1 MRFILSK
8 KLFLTAAAV
17 VTALA
22 CVSASRAADPPQ
34 KDWDEVWKQ
43 KGFKYQNSSAC
54 SQCHTVPTG
63 NQLPKDDPHGPQ
75 ALNIVL
81 MTEYSIWKTYD
92 KHAQA
97 YAVLEGPR
105 GKMIG
110 KLLGEAS
117 GKDVDVT
124 KKEAGCLNCHA
135 MSSFAGAA
143 DEGGLDVKDGVS
155 CGGCHGPSTGWLA
168 EHTLP
173 AWRKKT
179 ADEKSERGLRDVRD
193 PAVRSRMCMSCHIGN
208 TAEGKVVTHAM
219 FAAGHPPLPPIEIA
233 TFSRNEPQ
241 HWRDAYAVP
250 YFKNASPEVIR
261 NYHLEDVEF
270 QRSRFALIGGSVS
283 LRETMKLASGRANF
297 EAKNA
302 AWVWPELLTP
312 GGDGGAGDLSKQ
324 AQIRWPEI
332 AMAHSDC
339 YACHHDL
346 KYPGYRQQRGFGY
359 QLPGRPPVRTVPGR
373 PLVRLWP
380 TALLDP
386 AVAYT
391 GNAGDLDSLQSGLE
405 SLARA
410 CDARPFGSPDGVRQA
425 CGGLIGWS
433 DKLNSQLK
441 AAAFNPDS
449 VLKLMHNV
457 CAIYEPKG
465 NDPRN
470 TLIPDYESAKQVASL
485 LQVAYDDWKRVVK
498 PQDEQPAL
506 DALAALTTQLNLAP
520 YTKRENRLEIIFQ
533 IVRKAAGGSELR
545 GKDEFQNYLK
555 SKDVGNVETI
565 KKLIQ
570 AQDFLNAVRGISND
584 DFNSGIVK
592 DHIDELQKL
601 SDEEEVGTLRAIANY
616 DPYKFRALLQ
626 KFDKALPPA
635 K

>member
-1 MRFILSK
+1 MRSTMSKHQILS
-8 KLFLTAAAV
+8 V
-17 VTALA
+17 ALSIGA
-22 CVSASRAADPPQ
+22 LSCVSASRAADPP
-34 KDWDEVWKQ
+34 KGGWDEAWKE
-43 KGFKYQNSSAC
+43 KGYKYQNSSAC

-63 NQLPKDDPHGPQ
+63 NQVPKDDPHGPQ

-110 KLLGEAS
+110 KLLGESS

-135 MSSFAGAA
+135 MSSYAGSA
-143 DEGGLDVKDGVS
+143 DEGGLDLKDGVS

-168 EHTLP
+168 DHTLP

-179 ADEKSERGLRDVRD
+179 SEQKSERGLRDLRD
-193 PAVRSRMCMSCHIGN
+193 PVVRSQLCMSCHIGN
-208 TAEGKVVTHAM
+208 ALEGKVVTHAM

-241 HWRDAYAVP
+241 HWRDAFAVP
-250 YFKNASPEVIR
+250 YFKNASADVVR
-261 NYHLEDVEF
+261 NYHLEDMDF
-270 QRSRFALIGGSVS
+270 QRTKFALIGGSVA
-283 LRETMKLASGRANF
+283 LRETMKLAGDRANF
-297 EAKNA
+297 EEKNPA
-302 AWVWPELLTP
+302 TVWPELLTP
-312 GGDGGAGDLSKQ
+312 AGDAAPGDLHKQ

-346 KYPGYRQQRGFGY
+346 RYPGYRQQRGFGY
-359 QLPGRPPVRTVPGR
+359 QLPGRPPVRTIPGR

-380 TALLDP
+380 TSLLDP
-386 AVAYT
+386 AVAFSGKT
-391 GNAGDLDSLQSGLE
+391 ADLDTLQRDLE
-405 SLARA
+405 TLARS
-410 CDARPFGSPDGVRQA
+410 CDARPFGTPEGVRQ
-425 CGGLIGWS
+425 GTGDLIGWS
-433 DKLNSQLK
+433 DNLNTQLK
-441 AAAFNPDS
+441 GSSFTRDS

-457 CAIYEPKG
+457 CALYEPKPDRSG
-465 NDPRN
+465 P

-485 LQVAYDDWKRVVK
+485 LQVAYDDWRRAEK
-498 PQDEQPAL
+498 PQDDKPAL
-506 DALAALTTQLNLAP
+506 DALKALTAQLNLAP
-520 YTKRENRLEIIFQ
+520 YTKRDSRLDIVFQ
-533 IVRKAAGGSELR
+533 IVRKASGGSELR
-545 GKDEFQNYLK
+545 GKEEFQNYLK

-570 AQDFLNAVRGISND
+570 AQEFLNAVRAISND
-584 DFNSGIVK
+584 DFNNGLVK
-592 DHIDELQKL
+592 DHINELQKL
-601 SDEEEVGTLRAIANY
+601 SDEEEVGTLQAIAGY
-616 DPYKFRALLQ
+616 DPETFRELLRQ
-626 KFDKALPPA
+626 FASALPPA